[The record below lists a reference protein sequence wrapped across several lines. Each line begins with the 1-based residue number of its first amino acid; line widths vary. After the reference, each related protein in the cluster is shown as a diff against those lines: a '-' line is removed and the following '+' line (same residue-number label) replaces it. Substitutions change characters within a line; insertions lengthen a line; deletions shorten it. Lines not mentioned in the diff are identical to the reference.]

1 MSGSLDAII
10 SCKAERDALSLFN
23 TSGPKAGWKEGYPM
37 QTLQPFPE
45 NSVVS
50 PERKAGMLSAASVL
64 SSPYDPIAAWYDE
77 GIRRGGSIH
86 DLVLPALGALI
97 GQTRG

>member
-1 MSGSLDAII
+1 
-10 SCKAERDALSLFN
+10 
-23 TSGPKAGWKEGYPM
+23 M

-45 NSVVS
+45 NSVVR

-64 SSPYDPIAAWYDE
+64 SSLYDPIAAWYDE
-77 GIRRGGSIH
+77 GIRRGGSLH

-97 GQTRG
+97 GQTRGSKICDLACGQGVLSLPDTFLLKELPFGK